1 MSETLSYQEA
11 PPTEQLSAEEQDSL
25 QVGEQMQQEQE
36 QLLAGKY
43 KSPEDLEKAYLELQ
57 SKLGV
62 KEENQEEPEAE
73 EQGEAEPEEPEQKT
87 EDDNSDEASELTQ
100 EDVDFLRDM
109 AGGKE
114 GYNSMLQ
121 WASNNLEQKEIDMY
135 DAVMER
141 GDPNSVYFAVQ
152 ALVGRYND
160 ATGSEGTLLTGKGS
174 NAPSP
179 GFRSQQELISAMSDP
194 RYENDPA
201 YRADVIQKL
210 ENSDVDF

>member
-62 KEENQEEPEAE
+62 KEDIQEEPEAE

-152 ALVGRYND
+152 ALVARYND
-160 ATGSEGTLLTGKGS
+160 ATGSDGKLLTGKGS
-174 NAPSP
+174 DTQTP
-179 GFRSQQELISAMSDP
+179 GFRSQQELVAAMSDP
-194 RYENDPA
+194 RYESDPA
-201 YRADVIQKL
+201 YRSDVIQKL
-210 ENSDVDF
+210 EQSEIDF